1 MTTSTSAPAG
11 GLVLPAITPTDEPAA
26 RTTASGSGPSL
37 NTVKWRF
44 SRFDMESL
52 AVNTHPRAV
61 PRGEYALRRL
71 VMKGRAFEKERT
83 P

>member
-11 GLVLPAITPTDEPAA
+11 GLVLSAITPTDEPAA
-26 RTTASGSGPSL
+26 RTTASGSGPIS
-37 NTVKWRF
+37 TVKWRWG
-44 SRFDMESL
+44 RFDYESI

-71 VMKGRAFEKERT
+71 IMKGRAFEKERAR
-83 P
+83 